1 MTPKRF
7 QQWLEE
13 LRVPEC
19 YVDFK
24 YNKALARFE
33 VHVIADVNG
42 VSMMMP
48 TCWDIDKLN
57 DTRATQKMMDEF
69 VPKAVSALE
78 KAGKKFKFNE
88 D

>member
-1 MTPKRF
+1 MTPNRF
-7 QQWLEE
+7 QQWLEN

-24 YNKALARFE
+24 YNAAERSFD

-42 VSMMMP
+42 ISMMQP
-48 TCWDIDKLN
+48 TRWHIDKLN

-69 VPKAVSALE
+69 VPKTVAALE
-78 KAGKKFKFNE
+78 RAGKKFKFNE
-88 D
+88 